1 MKICALTSKN
11 LLTWVWINRFIW
23 SALYEKQAVNP
34 LITKVPSSMYL
45 YLSSFFM
52 LFIIIYVS
60 WSCLCMDKFFP
71 RWMKTSLSLLL
82 SLSLNIRLA
91 LISYFQNNFGSSR
104 YTYLTL
110 LDVFSVT
117 AASAIKGAIS
127 YLALPDFILCSF
139 ITLYIWNV
147 VNIYVFN
154 LPAFKSSLSML
165 FIDASEYTKWINL
178 KCILCGFRGASRVL
192 KEQVNWANPNSK
204 MGTTIFKIFVWRAYF
219 DIKQGL

>member
-1 MKICALTSKN
+1 MNENVSLFVIK
-11 LLTWVWINRFIW
+11 
-23 SALYEKQAVNP
+23 
-34 LITKVPSSMYL
+34 
-45 YLSSFFM
+45 SFFK
-52 LFIIIYVS
+52 LI
-60 WSCLCMDKFFP
+60 
-71 RWMKTSLSLLL
+71 
-82 SLSLNIRLA
+82 IRLV
-91 LISYFQNNFGSSR
+91 LISYFQNNFWSSR

-117 AASAIKGAIS
+117 AASAIKGAIL

-154 LPAFKSSLSML
+154 LPAFKFSLSML
-165 FIDASEYTKWINL
+165 FVDASKYTKWINL
-178 KCILCGFRGASRVL
+178 KCILCEFRGASRVL
-192 KEQVNWANPNSK
+192 KGQVNWANPNSK